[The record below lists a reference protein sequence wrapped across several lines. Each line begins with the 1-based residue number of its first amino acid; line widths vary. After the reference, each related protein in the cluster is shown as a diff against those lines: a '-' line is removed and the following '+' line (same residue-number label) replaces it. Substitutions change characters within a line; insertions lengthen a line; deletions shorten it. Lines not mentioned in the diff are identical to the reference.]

1 MDSGNACKRPPVF
14 DHFGILAPIY
24 ERIIRPP
31 MTDTLLELMQPETG
45 HSLLDVG
52 GGTGRYAK
60 RYSDLFSR
68 TALLDASYPMLSQA
82 GDRTHLFPTQGL
94 AEALPFAD
102 HAFDRIIAVDSFH
115 HFQNR
120 LFASREFLRLLAPG
134 GRLIIEEPD
143 IRRLSVKFIAL
154 GETLLLM
161 RSHFQPPEHI
171 RQYFDGPGIKVQLYE
186 NTTPN
191 FWLIIDKL

>member
-1 MDSGNACKRPPVF
+1 MNSRESSKKSPAF
-14 DHFGILAPIY
+14 DHFGLLAPFY
-24 ERIIRPP
+24 ERFIHLPDN
-31 MTDTLLELMQPETG
+31 DTLLELMQPEKG

-60 RYSDLFSR
+60 RYTSLFTR
-68 TALLDASYPMLSQA
+68 TAILDASQRMLAQA
-82 GDRTHLFPTQGL
+82 GKHKHLFPTQGK
-94 AEALPFAD
+94 AEAMPFGD
-102 HAFDRIIAVDSFH
+102 HVFDRIIAVDSFH

-120 LFASREFLRLLAPG
+120 MFASQELLRLLAPS

-161 RSHFQPPEHI
+161 RSHFQPPERI
-171 RQYFDGPGIKVQLYE
+171 RQYFEGPDVRVQLHV
-186 NTTPN
+186 NASPN